1 MLSGL
6 ARTFSLLKET
16 PNEAAVPVLV
26 AALDSSDL
34 AIQEEAVQAILGR
47 RKGAGQRVLIERWPQ
62 LPERWKLQIARH
74 PRQISSAVRSAILG
88 TDPELCTSGC
98 DALLYLRDYELI
110 PTLVAGVERPNQP
123 QLTHVGHTLLSLCEM
138 LEEELSGPRDM
149 GRHNEPALFVA
160 AALPSLERAVERF
173 ELHRCRD
180 AVESFLLLAA
190 SDNTTLQRLL
200 ADPRHPAYL
209 VMLDVLCKSPRMPI
223 IRLVLNLLEIPQA
236 PSAVN
241 QVVAHR
247 TDIPFLRNLLKRIGF
262 ELSDTL
268 RAHLKRV
275 DSLPCLTQSLAV
287 LDTLSEKDEVAAILL
302 AIGSNLN
309 RLEAFRVV
317 QYLMTRGRTA
327 ARRLA
332 SRALA
337 EFGGAD
343 ANQLALHGLRDPDP
357 QVQANV
363 TRQLRDRGIP
373 GAITQLIRLLDN
385 PHEEVRLAAQDSL
398 TEFNFNRYITMFDL
412 MDEKIRASTGLLVMR
427 VDPKAVSELAGELK
441 SRTRTRRLRG
451 LDVAV
456 AMDAVDQVE
465 PMVIDLLSDTDH
477 FVRAEAARTLGYC
490 NTPLAFQALQNALHD
505 RSAAVRESAEQ
516 SLNKLTAEGRM
527 TAALSITS
535 ALDGVESSPLLTPAP
550 DTPAS

>member
-47 RKGAGQRVLIERWPQ
+47 RKGAGQRVLIERWSQ

-74 PRQISSAVRSAILG
+74 PRQITSAVRSAILG
-88 TDPELCTSGC
+88 TEPDLCVSGC
-98 DALLYLRDYELI
+98 DALMYLRDFELI
-110 PTLVAGVERPNQP
+110 PTLVSGVERPSHP
-123 QLTHVGHTLLSLCEM
+123 QWALVGRTLLSLCEM
-138 LEEELSGPRDM
+138 LEEELSGPRDT
-149 GRHNEPALFVA
+149 GRRNESALFVA
-160 AALPSLERAVERF
+160 AALPSLERAVKRY
-173 ELHRCRD
+173 ELHRGRD

-190 SDNTTLQRLL
+190 SDNPTLQRLL

-223 IRLVLNLLEIPQA
+223 IRLVLNLLEGPQA
-236 PSAVN
+236 PSAVV

-247 TDIPFLRNLLKRIGF
+247 TDVPFLRSLLKRIGY

-268 RAHLKRV
+268 RANLKRV
-275 DSLPCLTQSLAV
+275 ESLPCLTQSLAV
-287 LDTLSEKDEVAAILL
+287 LDTLAEKDEVAAVLL
-302 AIGSNLN
+302 ATGSNLN

-317 QYLMTRGRTA
+317 QHLMTRGRTA

-337 EFGGAD
+337 EFGGAE
-343 ANQLALHGLRDPDP
+343 ANQLVLHGLRDADP

-363 TRQLRDRGIP
+363 TLQLRDRGIP
-373 GAITQLIRLLDN
+373 GAITQLIRLLDS
-385 PHEEVRLAAQDSL
+385 PYPEVRMAAQESL
-398 TEFNFNRYITMFDL
+398 TEFNFSRYITMFDL

-427 VDPKAVSELAGELK
+427 VDPRAANELAGELK

-451 LDVAV
+451 LEVAV

-490 NTPLAFQALQNALHD
+490 NTPLAYQALNNALKD
-505 RSAAVRESAEQ
+505 RSVAVRESAEQ
-516 SLNKLTAEGRM
+516 SLSKLTAEGRM

-535 ALDGVESSPLLTPAP
+535 ALDGVESSPLLTSPPSAP
-550 DTPAS
+550 TA

>member
-16 PNEAAVPVLV
+16 ANEAAVPVLV

-62 LPERWKLQIARH
+62 LPERWKLHIARH

-88 TDPELCTSGC
+88 TEPELCVSGC

-123 QLTHVGHTLLSLCEM
+123 QLALVGHTLLSLCEI

-149 GRHNEPALFVA
+149 GRHNETALFVA

-180 AVESFLLLAA
+180 AVESFLLLAS

-209 VMLDVLCKSPRMPI
+209 VVLDVLCKSLRMPI
-223 IRLVLNLLEIPQA
+223 IRLVLNLLEVPQA
-236 PSAVN
+236 PSAVI

-247 TDIPFLRNLLKRIGF
+247 TDTTFLRSLLKRIGY

-275 DSLPCLTQSLAV
+275 ESLPCLTQSLAV
-287 LDTLSEKDEVAAILL
+287 LDTLAEKDEVAAVLL
-302 AIGSNLN
+302 ATGSNLN
-309 RLEAFRVV
+309 RIEAFRVV
-317 QYLMTRGRTA
+317 QYLMTRGRTE

-337 EFGGAD
+337 EFGGAE

-363 TRQLRDRGIP
+363 TLQLRDRGIP
-373 GAITQLIRLLDN
+373 GAITQLIRLLDS
-385 PHEEVRLAAQDSL
+385 PHQDVRLAAQESL

-427 VDPKAVSELAGELK
+427 VDPKAATELAGELK

-451 LDVAV
+451 LEAAV

-477 FVRAEAARTLGYC
+477 FVRAEAARTLGCC
-490 NTPLAFQALQNALHD
+490 NTPLAYQALQTVLHD

-516 SLNKLTAEGRM
+516 ALNKLTAEGRM

-535 ALDGVESSPLLTPAP
+535 ALDGVESSPLLTSPS
-550 DTPAS
+550 DTPVS

>member
-16 PNEAAVPVLV
+16 ANEAAVPVLV

-88 TDPELCTSGC
+88 TEPELCVSGC

-123 QLTHVGHTLLSLCEM
+123 QLALVGHTLLSLCEI

-149 GRHNEPALFVA
+149 GRHNETALFVA

-180 AVESFLLLAA
+180 AVESFLLLAS

-209 VMLDVLCKSPRMPI
+209 VVLDVLCKSLRMPI
-223 IRLVLNLLEIPQA
+223 IRLVLNLLEVPQA
-236 PSAVN
+236 PSAVI

-247 TDIPFLRNLLKRIGF
+247 TDTTFLRSLLKRIGY

-275 DSLPCLTQSLAV
+275 ESLPCLTQSLAV
-287 LDTLSEKDEVAAILL
+287 LDTLAEKDEVAAVLL
-302 AIGSNLN
+302 ATGSNLN
-309 RLEAFRVV
+309 RIEAFRVV
-317 QYLMTRGRTA
+317 QYLMTRGRTE

-337 EFGGAD
+337 EFGGAE

-363 TRQLRDRGIP
+363 TLQLRDRGIP
-373 GAITQLIRLLDN
+373 GAITQLIRLLDS
-385 PHEEVRLAAQDSL
+385 PHQDVRLAAQESL

-427 VDPKAVSELAGELK
+427 VDPKAATELAGELK

-451 LDVAV
+451 LEAAV

-477 FVRAEAARTLGYC
+477 FVRAEAARTLGCC
-490 NTPLAFQALQNALHD
+490 NTPLAYQALQTVLHD

-516 SLNKLTAEGRM
+516 ALNKLTAEGRM

-535 ALDGVESSPLLTPAP
+535 ALDGVESSPLLTSLS
-550 DTPAS
+550 DTPVS